1 MKEWTE
7 LELFQQV
14 IKFKAEIIQANRSK
28 VKITIFT

>member
-7 LELFQQV
+7 LELEQRV
-14 IKFKAEIIQANRSK
+14 IKFSAEIIQTNPSK